1 MSNSNLVTYTK
12 LSPNMNAPRNQPISK
27 ITIHHM
33 AGNLTVEQ
41 CGELFASASR
51 EASANYGIDSNGNV
65 GLYVDE
71 ANRSW
76 ASASPWNDNRAVTIE
91 VANDEIGGGWHV
103 SDVAFNKLI
112 DLCVDICQR
121 NNFRLSFDGTQ
132 NGFSP
137 QVRG

>member
-12 LSPNMNAPRNQPISK
+12 LSLNMNAPRNQPISK

-33 AGNLTVEQ
+33 AGTLSVGAVRRT
-41 CGELFASASR
+41 FANASR

-76 ASASPWNDNRAVTIE
+76 AELLHRGMI
-91 VANDEIGGGWHV
+91 IGR
-103 SDVAFNKLI
+103 S
-112 DLCVDICQR
+112 Q
-121 NNFRLSFDGTQ
+121 
-132 NGFSP
+132 
-137 QVRG
+137 